1 MQKWFS
7 SRWLPSDREA
17 GRNGGCLAFVSL
29 MHENEL
35 LALYLVIP
43 LREMAPLKLWW
54 LRWAVYFLAAR
65 RPHGEE
71 EREA

>member
-1 MQKWFS
+1 
-7 SRWLPSDREA
+7 
-17 GRNGGCLAFVSL
+17 